1 MARFITSDKPVVMGP
16 RLRGDD
22 SNIGRA
28 QILKSQILKH

>member
-1 MARFITSDKPVVMGP
+1 MQGFVTSDKPVVVGP